1 MSSENVEIVRRLVQA
16 FNRRDLAG
24 MSQMFDREIE
34 WEPGGPAAVER
45 AVYRGS
51 RRGVQRVRRDLGDLG
66 RVSSQGERA
75 SRSGGLDC
83 VAGAR
88 PNAGGASHVEL
99 DQEFAIHFLVRGN
112 KIVRV
117 QGFRGWQ
124 EALEAAAL
132 GPRGI

>member
-1 MSSENVEIVRRLVQA
+1 MSSENVEIVRQLVQA

-45 AVYRGS
+45 AVYRGRDEVS
-51 RRGVQRVRRDLGDLG
+51 RGFAATWETWDVFHVR
-66 RVSSQGERA
+66 ERA

-88 PNAGGASHVEL
+88 PNAGGPATLSSTKSSPSTSWCAATRSSESGAS
-99 DQEFAIHFLVRGN
+99 
-112 KIVRV
+112 
-117 QGFRGWQ
+117 
-124 EALEAAAL
+124 AAGKSLRSRRAWT
-132 GPRGI
+132 